1 MLSQN
6 DLDRNKYVA
15 RRRQSCQRLNS
26 SASRPNKPKNVY
38 RIVSKSIST
47 QTLPMTEEKSVNT
60 KIHEID
66 AYVPEIMTPSFGP
79 NSGNFQLNC
88 LGMFL
93 N

>member
-6 DLDRNKYVA
+6 DLDRNQYVA
-15 RRRQSCQRLNS
+15 RRRQSCQRLN

-79 NSGNFQLNC
+79 NSGKLQHINIEIILLN
-88 LGMFL
+88 
-93 N
+93 

>member
-6 DLDRNKYVA
+6 DLDRNQYVA

-26 SASRPNKPKNVY
+26 SSRPNKPKNVY

-66 AYVPEIMTPSFGP
+66 AYEPEIMTPSFGP
-79 NSGNFQLNC
+79 NSGKF
-88 LGMFL
+88 
-93 N
+93 

>member
-6 DLDRNKYVA
+6 DLDRNQYVT
-15 RRRQSCQRLNS
+15 RRRQSCQRLN

-79 NSGNFQLNC
+79 NSGKFKQINLQKKE
-88 LGMFL
+88 MR
-93 N
+93 